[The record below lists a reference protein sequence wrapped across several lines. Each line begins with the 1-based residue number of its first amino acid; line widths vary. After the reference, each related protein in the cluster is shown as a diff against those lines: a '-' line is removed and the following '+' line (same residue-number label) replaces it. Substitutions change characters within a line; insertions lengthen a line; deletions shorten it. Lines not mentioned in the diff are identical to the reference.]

1 MINWMDRRAGSY
13 MRTNILKLSKF
24 LNIFYLKIALL
35 IFSCLYF
42 IAPLFIV
49 LKDFETYK
57 VQYPAVIGIAEF
69 IVLTS
74 FLILVYIFLPIFCV
88 IFLYKIIVGSINVRR
103 CLIQIKNYKF
113 YMIVLNRIPL
123 HTFMVYFSSLLLW
136 LMYLTKPVDL
146 SNALPLPIILPLEKI
161 NPFYMIL
168 GYWLLN
174 KRCEYQLHQYLY
186 PVMRGSSHDDRIYAL
201 PEELFIW
208 NRNRSQ
214 KIGKWKRDRR
224 YNTTT
229 DLVEAQIGY
238 SKFPFFL
245 LATRWSVDPY
255 DQNWTIGEKAYLT
268 SKWK

>member
-1 MINWMDRRAGSY
+1 
-13 MRTNILKLSKF
+13 
-24 LNIFYLKIALL
+24 
-35 IFSCLYF
+35 
-42 IAPLFIV
+42 
-49 LKDFETYK
+49 
-57 VQYPAVIGIAEF
+57 
-69 IVLTS
+69 
-74 FLILVYIFLPIFCV
+74 
-88 IFLYKIIVGSINVRR
+88 

-123 HTFMVYFSSLLLW
+123 HTFMVYFSSVLLW

-146 SNALPLPIILPLEKI
+146 SNVLPLPIILPLEKI

-186 PVMRGSSHDDRIYAL
+186 PVMRGSSHDVRIYAL

-224 YNTTT
+224 YNTTA

-245 LATRWSVDPY
+245 LATKWSVDPY
-255 DQNWTIGEKAYLT
+255 EQNWTIGEKAYLT

>member
-1 MINWMDRRAGSY
+1 
-13 MRTNILKLSKF
+13 
-24 LNIFYLKIALL
+24 
-35 IFSCLYF
+35 
-42 IAPLFIV
+42 
-49 LKDFETYK
+49 ETYK

-74 FLILVYIFLPIFCV
+74 FLVFVYISPIFFV

-103 CLIQIKNYKF
+103 CLIKIKNYKF

-123 HTFMVYFSSLLLW
+123 HTFMVYFSSVLLW
-136 LMYLTKPVDL
+136 IMYLTKPVDV

-186 PVMRGSSHDDRIYAL
+186 PVMRGSSHDGRIYAL

-245 LATRWSVDPY
+245 LATKWSVDPY

-268 SKWK
+268 SRWK

>member
-1 MINWMDRRAGSY
+1 
-13 MRTNILKLSKF
+13 MRTNILKLSQF

-42 IAPLFIV
+42 IVPWFIV

-74 FLILVYIFLPIFCV
+74 FLVFVYISPIFFV

-103 CLIQIKNYKF
+103 CLIKIKNYK
-113 YMIVLNRIPL
+113 
-123 HTFMVYFSSLLLW
+123 
-136 LMYLTKPVDL
+136 
-146 SNALPLPIILPLEKI
+146 
-161 NPFYMIL
+161 FYMIL

-186 PVMRGSSHDDRIYAL
+186 PVMRGSSHDGRIYAL

-245 LATRWSVDPY
+245 LATKWSVDPY

-268 SKWK
+268 SRWK